1 MVFTVAMLFSSFE
14 VVKRRVEGRGGGRD
28 GMGRGTKGGGQEGG
42 GKCPYESR
50 KKTQPNRFV

>member
-28 GMGRGTKGGGQEGG
+28 GMGRGTKGGGAGRG
-42 GKCPYESR
+42 R
-50 KKTQPNRFV
+50 KVSL